1 MNTSILFSLNFV
13 NNTTLWC
20 FFSFFLIITLW
31 FLILAAVAKIF
42 NSIAELVIPMGS
54 KRKDLKAE
62 IKIYLVIVEAKSRKF
77 SA

>member
-1 MNTSILFSLNFV
+1 MMLLF
-13 NNTTLWC
+13 
-20 FFSFFLIITLW
+20 FFLLW

-54 KRKDLKAE
+54 KSKDLKAE
-62 IKIYLVIVEAKSRKF
+62 IKIYLVIAEAKSRKF

>member
-1 MNTSILFSLNFV
+1 MNTSILFSLNFA
-13 NNTTLWC
+13 NNTILWC

-31 FLILAAVAKIF
+31 FLILAAIAKIF

-54 KRKDLKAE
+54 KSKDLKAE
-62 IKIYLVIVEAKSRKF
+62 IKIYPVIVEAKSRKF